1 MIEEKL
7 YSISDIAKKT
17 KLTDRTIRNYLA
29 NGTLKGKKIGGQWR
43 FTQNDINAL
52 FHNEVFA
59 DDMLTKSE
67 KNIDKYLNNEFSFET
82 ENHVC
87 SIINIVV
94 KNKEDRKKV
103 WEKIKSIP
111 KTADSKQRIT
121 FFEDDGHIK
130 VMVIAE
136 FEHVY
141 KIMEA
146 LKEVIEL

>member
-59 DDMLTKSE
+59 DDMLSKSE

-103 WEKIKSIP
+103 WDKIKSIP
-111 KTADSKQRIT
+111 KTTDTKQRVT

-130 VMVIAE
+130 VMVISD
-136 FEHVY
+136 FKHVY
-141 KIMEA
+141 EIMAA

>member
-67 KNIDKYLNNEFSFET
+67 KNVDKYLNNEFTFKSENYSTKKFLFE
-82 ENHVC
+82 
-87 SIINIVV
+87 II
-94 KNKEDRKKV
+94 
-103 WEKIKSIP
+103 S
-111 KTADSKQRIT
+111 
-121 FFEDDGHIK
+121 
-130 VMVIAE
+130 
-136 FEHVY
+136 
-141 KIMEA
+141 
-146 LKEVIEL
+146 